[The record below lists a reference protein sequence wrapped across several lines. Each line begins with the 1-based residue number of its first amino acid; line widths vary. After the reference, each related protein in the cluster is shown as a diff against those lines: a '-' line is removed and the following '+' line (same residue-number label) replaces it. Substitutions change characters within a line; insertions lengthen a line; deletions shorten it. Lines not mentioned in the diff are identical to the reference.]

1 MQMYQLVGAILI
13 TMVVQGS
20 LVHAA
25 HQVILRRGISLAS
38 KPVVKLRQPALSIL
52 SKSARPQVQLF
63 TRSGSS
69 STRPPKIILAAPAP
83 SPITP
88 LLACADND
96 LFYGGHTVEQHIAIT
111 DAQLQERLLR
121 SAPIS
126 AATKFTD
133 YPTAVVAVRDS
144 LRAHAPCIDQW
155 LGGSLQEIKYYYR
168 HEQPIG
174 YGFRAGSSCLPHI
187 KYLYHSCVVLQK
199 QARSFFILTAYPLAL
214 KV

>member
-1 MQMYQLVGAILI
+1 VQMYQRVGAILI
-13 TMVVQGS
+13 TIVVQGS
-20 LVHAA
+20 VLQAA
-25 HQVILRRGISLAS
+25 HQVVLRRGISLAS

-52 SKSARPQVQLF
+52 NKSARPQLQLF

-83 SPITP
+83 SPINP
-88 LLACADND
+88 FLACADND
-96 LFYGGHTVEQHIAIT
+96 FFDGGHTMEQHIAIT

-121 SAPIS
+121 GAPIS

-133 YPTAVVAVRDS
+133 YPTAVTAVRDS
-144 LRAHAPCIDQW
+144 LLANADSIVQW
-155 LGGSLQEIKYYYR
+155 LGNTFSEMKCYYR